1 MKEEQ
6 ETISGRIIE
15 LCEHFEDFFWGIG
28 YFGWQTSAVY
38 GLYISYLTSWIDMVF
53 FASVFLVSG
62 WLNHLVFK
70 NYINDPRP
78 KGSTAFLAKEHIK
91 INENGMPSGHAQL
104 TSYSLMYSYLMS
116 GQRLYESAALFFLTI
131 LQRFVYKNHTA
142 AQLFAGTL
150 VGIAFAYGTVYM
162 LSAIKQKIAIKGV
175 ALKK

>member
-15 LCEHFEDFFWGIG
+15 LYEHFEDFFWGIG

-38 GLYISYLTSWIDMVF
+38 GLYISYLHSWIDMVV
-53 FASVFLVSG
+53 FAAVFLFSG
-62 WLNHLVFK
+62 WINHLVLKGF
-70 NYINDPRP
+70 INDPRP
-78 KGSTAFLAKEHIK
+78 KDSAPFLANEHIK
-91 INENGMPSGHAQL
+91 IHQNGMPSGHAQL
-104 TSYSLMYSYLMS
+104 TAFSLMYSYLMS

-162 LSAIKQKIAIKGV
+162 LSAIKQKIAIKGA